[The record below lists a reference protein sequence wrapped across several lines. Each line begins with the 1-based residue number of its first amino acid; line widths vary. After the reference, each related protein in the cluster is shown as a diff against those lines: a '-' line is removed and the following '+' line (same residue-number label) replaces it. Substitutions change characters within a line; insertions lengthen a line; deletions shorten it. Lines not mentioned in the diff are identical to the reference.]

1 MYNDRNGG
9 GGGTPNLAAARTHAQ
24 KHHISC
30 RSCREKSK
38 AFSVCHLLTHDV
50 PDGPAIGE
58 PPGGESG
65 LVVDAVPGVIGLRE
79 REDEVVVV
87 PDVGHRVA
95 EDVDHWLLGCHRRG
109 DAATA
114 VAVAL
119 PATLATAAVEGL
131 FQLRIARPYAVTGEL
146 TSSMVCEGFLIAYIY
161 SIICVLDTVI
171 TCMVYQ
177 TCKMSHS
184 CDLLELEEKGDL
196 AA

>member
-1 MYNDRNGG
+1 MPVSLRRPAPPDAKLTPPSTSSSVMYNDRNGG

-114 VAVAL
+114 
-119 PATLATAAVEGL
+119 TDNHGDDENGDG
-131 FQLRIARPYAVTGEL
+131 GE
-146 TSSMVCEGFLIAYIY
+146 C
-161 SIICVLDTVI
+161 CH
-171 TCMVYQ
+171 C
-177 TCKMSHS
+177 
-184 CDLLELEEKGDL
+184 
-196 AA
+196 